1 MGERKFEKILSSDSH
16 PMVGPHAKDMKPE
29 SK

>member
-1 MGERKFEKILSSDSH
+1 MGERKFEKILSSDSYF
-16 PMVGPHAKDMKPE
+16 MVGFYVKDMKFE